1 MRSSLMLTNV
11 IGETV
16 TTVYPNIVRSVKCSC
31 ILCIASRC
39 WFCSCT
45 ASDGCN
51 SDVGGR
57 QCTIMS
63 APCVKCE
70 TSSCE

>member
-1 MRSSLMLTNV
+1 MSFSKV
-11 IGETV
+11 IGVTV
-16 TTVYPNIVRSVKCSC
+16 TTVHPNIVRSVKCSC
-31 ILCIASRC
+31 ILCIVSRC

-45 ASDGCN
+45 ESDGCN

-63 APCVKCE
+63 AP
-70 TSSCE
+70 

>member
-1 MRSSLMLTNV
+1 MSFSNV
-11 IGETV
+11 IGVTV

-39 WFCSCT
+39 WFCSCIE
-45 ASDGCN
+45 SDGCS

-57 QCTIMS
+57 QCTMMS
-63 APCVKCE
+63 AP
-70 TSSCE
+70 